1 MAGPT
6 TRVLALLE
14 LLQARG
20 QLSGAEIAERLD
32 VDRRTVRR
40 YISVLEDL
48 GIPVT
53 TEQGRYGGYR
63 LVPGFKLPPLMFTE
77 AEVRVITLALL
88 AVREQNLL
96 EEDVALAS
104 VQAKLERVMPAH
116 LKAQVQA
123 IDDTIQLIPSRQA
136 TSHRQLL
143 ELTQATQACQ
153 VIGMTYRS
161 PRGDSMRRRFD
172 PYGLVFRAGYWYVGG
187 FCHLRQA
194 LRSFRLDRL
203 SDIVREEKRFVRPA
217 NFDAARHLQESMHK
231 SERRHPVSALLH
243 ADMHTVTTY
252 MSRVTHCA
260 ADIGGMFE
268 QQENGV
274 LMTTTT
280 DSYYWFAWWLAQL
293 PFGFVIQSPEALKAA
308 LNKHIQ
314 RLLAAV

>member
-1 MAGPT
+1 MSGPT
-6 TRVLALLE
+6 ARVLALLE

-20 QLSGAEIAERLD
+20 QLSGAEIAERLG

-53 TEQGRYGGYR
+53 TEQGCYGGYM

-88 AVREQNLL
+88 AVREHNLL
-96 EEDVALAS
+96 EDDVALAS

-116 LKAQVQA
+116 LKPQVQA
-123 IDDTIQLIPSRQA
+123 IDNTIQLIPSRQP
-136 TSHRQLL
+136 SCYQQLM
-143 ELTQATQACQ
+143 ELTQATQVCQ
-153 VIGMTYRS
+153 SVNMSYRS
-161 PRGDSMRRRFD
+161 PQGDIMQRRFD

-203 SDIVREEKRFVRPA
+203 SHIVQLDENFVRPV
-217 NFDAARHLQESMHK
+217 NFDAARHLQESLYK
-231 SERRHPVSALLH
+231 AERRYPVRVLLH
-243 ADMHTVTTY
+243 TD
-252 MSRVTHCA
+252 MSRVMDYMGTGANCTI
-260 ADIGGMFE
+260 DLEGMFE

-274 LMTTTT
+274 LLTTST
-280 DSYYWFAWWLAQL
+280 DSYDWFAWWLAQL
-293 PFGFVIQSPEALKAA
+293 PFGFVIQSPDELKAA
-308 LNKHIQ
+308 LNEHIQ
-314 RLLAAV
+314 RLVSAI

>member
-20 QLSGAEIAERLD
+20 QLSGAEIAERLG

-77 AEVRVITLALL
+77 SEVRVITLALL
-88 AVREQNLL
+88 AVREHNLL
-96 EEDVALAS
+96 ENDVALAS

-123 IDDTIQLIPSRQA
+123 MDSTIQLIPSRRPS
-136 TSHRQLL
+136 SHQQLL
-143 ELTQATQACQ
+143 ELTRATQTCQ
-153 VIGMTYRS
+153 VVSMVYQS
-161 PRGDSMRRRFD
+161 PKGDTMQRRFD
-172 PYGLVFRAGYWYVGG
+172 PYGLVFWSGNWYVGG

-203 SDIVREEKRFVRPA
+203 SDITREDEHFVRPA
-217 NFDAARHLQESMHK
+217 NFDAARHLQESLYN
-231 SERRHPVSALLH
+231 SERRYPVGVLLQT
-243 ADMHTVTTY
+243 DMNSVMTY
-252 MSRVTHCA
+252 MSATMACTN
-260 ADIGGMFE
+260 DLEGMFE

-274 LMTTTT
+274 LLTTST
-280 DSYYWFAWWLAQL
+280 DNYYWFAWWLAQL
-293 PFGFVIQSPEALKAA
+293 PFGFVIQSPDELKAA
-308 LNKHIQ
+308 LNQHIQ
-314 RLLAAV
+314 RLLSAV

>member
-20 QLSGAEIAERLD
+20 QLSGAEIAERLG

-88 AVREQNLL
+88 AVREHNLL
-96 EEDVALAS
+96 EDDVALAG

-123 IDDTIQLIPSRQA
+123 FGNTIQLIPSRQ
-136 TSHRQLL
+136 SSGHQQLL
-143 ELTQATQACQ
+143 ELTRATQDCQ
-153 VIGMTYRS
+153 VVSMTYHS
-161 PRGDSMRRRFD
+161 PQGESMQRRFD

-203 SDIVREEKRFVRPA
+203 SDIAQANENFVRPE
-217 NFDAARHLQESMHK
+217 NFDAARHLQESLHK
-231 SERRHPVSALLH
+231 SERRYRVSALLH
-243 ADMHTVTTY
+243 ADMSTVTTY
-252 MSRVTHCA
+252 MSTITSYPF
-260 ADIGGMFE
+260 DMEGLFE

-274 LMTTTT
+274 LMTTST
-280 DSYYWFAWWLAQL
+280 DSYYWFSWWLAQL
-293 PFGFVIQSPEALKAA
+293 PFGFVIQSPDELKEAL
-308 LNKHIQ
+308 NEHIQ
-314 RLLAAV
+314 RLLSAV

>member
-20 QLSGAEIAERLD
+20 QLSGAEIAERLG

-77 AEVRVITLALL
+77 PEVRVITLALL
-88 AVREQNLL
+88 AVREHNLL
-96 EEDVALAS
+96 EDDVALAS

-116 LKAQVQA
+116 LKTQVQA
-123 IDDTIQLIPSRQA
+123 MDNTIQLIPSRRSSGHQ
-136 TSHRQLL
+136 QLL

-153 VIGMTYRS
+153 VV
-161 PRGDSMRRRFD
+161 SMSYHPPQGETMQRRFD
-172 PYGLVFRAGYWYVGG
+172 PYGLVFWAGNWYVGG

-203 SDIVREEKRFVRPA
+203 SDITRENEHFVRPA
-217 NFDAARHLQESMHK
+217 NFDAARHLQESMYN
-231 SERRHPVSALLH
+231 SERRYPVSVLLH
-243 ADMHTVTTY
+243 TDMNSVTTY
-252 MSRVTHCA
+252 MSTTTACTS
-260 ADIGGMFE
+260 DMDGMFE

-274 LMTTTT
+274 LLTTST
-280 DSYYWFAWWLAQL
+280 DNYYWFAWWLAQL
-293 PFGFVIQSPEALKAA
+293 PFGFVIQSPDELKAA
-308 LNKHIQ
+308 LNQHIQ
-314 RLLAAV
+314 RLLSAV

>member
-20 QLSGAEIAERLD
+20 QLSGAEIAERLG

-53 TEQGRYGGYR
+53 TEQGRHGGYR

-77 AEVRVITLALL
+77 AEGRVLTLALL
-88 AVREQNLL
+88 AVREHSLL
-96 EEDVALAS
+96 ENDVALAS

-123 IDDTIQLIPSRQA
+123 MDSAIQLIPSRRSSGHQ
-136 TSHRQLL
+136 QLL

-153 VIGMTYRS
+153 VVGMVYH
-161 PRGDSMRRRFD
+161 PPKGDAMQRCFD
-172 PYGLVFRAGYWYVGG
+172 PYGLVFWAGRWYVGG

-203 SDIVREEKRFVRPA
+203 SDIVRMDEHFVRPTH
-217 NFDAARHLQESMHK
+217 FDAARHLQQSLYNAVW
-231 SERRHPVSALLH
+231 RYPVSVLLH
-243 ADMHTVTTY
+243 TDMKSVTTY
-252 MSRVTHCA
+252 MSTETTCTK
-260 ADIGGMFE
+260 DIEGMFE
-268 QQENGV
+268 QQEDGV
-274 LMTTTT
+274 LLTTST
-280 DSYYWFAWWLAQL
+280 DDYYWFAWWLAQL
-293 PFGFVIQSPEALKAA
+293 PFGFVIQSPDELKAA
-308 LNKHIQ
+308 LNEHIQ
-314 RLLAAV
+314 RLLKAV

>member
-20 QLSGAEIAERLD
+20 LLSGAEIAERLGI
-32 VDRRTVRR
+32 DRRTVRR

-48 GIPVT
+48 GIPVI

-77 AEVRVITLALL
+77 AEVRVVTLALL
-88 AVREQNLL
+88 AVREHNLL
-96 EEDVALAS
+96 EDDVALES

-116 LKAQVQA
+116 LKAQAQA
-123 IDDTIQLIPSRQA
+123 MSNTIQFVPSRQ
-136 TSHRQLL
+136 SSGHRQLL
-143 ELTQATQACQ
+143 DLTQATQACQ
-153 VIGMTYRS
+153 VVSMTYRS
-161 PRGDSMRRRFD
+161 PRGESMQRRFD

-194 LRSFRLDRL
+194 QRSFRLDRL
-203 SDIVREEKRFVRPA
+203 SDIVQEEEHFVRPV
-217 NFDAARHLQESMHK
+217 NFNAARHLQESMHYA
-231 SERRHPVSALLH
+231 ERRYRVSALLH
-243 ADMHTVTTY
+243 TDIHTVTTY
-252 MSRVTHCA
+252 MSTVTHSTI
-260 ADIGGMFE
+260 DLEGMFE

-274 LMTTTT
+274 LMTTST
-280 DSYYWFAWWLAQL
+280 DDYGWFAWWLAQL
-293 PFGFVIQSPEALKAA
+293 PFGFVILSPDELKAA
-308 LNKHIQ
+308 LNEHIQ

>member
-20 QLSGAEIAERLD
+20 RLSGAEIAERLG

-53 TEQGRYGGYR
+53 TEQGRYGGYM

-88 AVREQNLL
+88 AVREHNLL
-96 EEDVALAS
+96 DDDLALAS
-104 VQAKLERVMPAH
+104 VQAKLQRVMPAH
-116 LKAQVQA
+116 LKTQVQA
-123 IDDTIQLIPSRQA
+123 MDSTIQLIPSRRAPCHQ
-136 TSHRQLL
+136 QLL
-143 ELTQATQACQ
+143 ELTQATQARQ
-153 VIGMTYRS
+153 VVSMVYH
-161 PRGDSMRRRFD
+161 PPKGDTLQRRFD
-172 PYGLVFRAGYWYVGG
+172 SYGLVYWAGNWYAGG

-203 SDIVREEKRFVRPA
+203 SDIIREGEHFVRPA
-217 NFDAARHLQESMHK
+217 HFDAARHLQESLYK
-231 SERRHPVSALLH
+231 AEWRYPVSVLLH
-243 ADMHTVTTY
+243 ADMNTVTSY
-252 MSRVTHCA
+252 MGTETTCSI
-260 ADIGGMFE
+260 DIKGMFE
-268 QQENGV
+268 QQQNGV
-274 LMTTTT
+274 LLTTST
-280 DSYYWFAWWLAQL
+280 DNYHWFAWWLAQL
-293 PFGFVIQSPEALKAA
+293 PFGFAIQSPSELKAA
-308 LNKHIQ
+308 LNEHIQ

>member
-20 QLSGAEIAERLD
+20 QLSGAEIAERLG

-40 YISVLEDL
+40 YITVLEDL

-77 AEVRVITLALL
+77 SEVRVITLALL
-88 AVREQNLL
+88 TVREHNLL
-96 EEDVALAS
+96 EDDVALAS
-104 VQAKLERVMPAH
+104 VHAKLERVMPAN

-123 IDDTIQLIPSRQA
+123 MDNTIQLIPSRRASNHQ
-136 TSHRQLL
+136 QLL
-143 ELTQATQACQ
+143 ELTQATQACEM
-153 VIGMTYRS
+153 VDMIYRS
-161 PRGDSMRRRFD
+161 PQGETMQRRFD
-172 PYGLVFRAGYWYVGG
+172 PYGLVFWAGNWYVGG

-203 SDIVREEKRFVRPA
+203 SGITRADERFARPA
-217 NFDAARHLQESMHK
+217 SFDAARHLQESLYK
-231 SERRHPVSALLH
+231 ATWRFPVSVLLYT
-243 ADMHTVTTY
+243 DMNSVTDY
-252 MSRVTHCA
+252 MSTATTCTS
-260 ADIGGMFE
+260 DMEGMFE

-274 LMTTTT
+274 LMTTST
-280 DSYYWFAWWLAQL
+280 DSYHWFAWWLAQL
-293 PFGFVIQSPEALKAA
+293 PFGFVIQSPDELKAA

-314 RLLAAV
+314 RLLLAV